1 MENSVDDLIKHLGTA
16 PTEAIVV
23 GDMPV
28 DILMAHNA
36 GIRAVG
42 VTYGNATR
50 EELIAA
56 SADHVIDD
64 IRELLAIIP
73 QL

>member
-1 MENSVDDLIKHLGTA
+1 MIKHLGTA
-16 PTEAIVV
+16 PAEAIVV

-64 IRELLAIIP
+64 IRELHAILA